1 MSSIRYSIRTLL
13 KTPGFTAIAVVTI
26 ALGIAANTAIF
37 SIVNGV
43 LLRPLPFRDEG
54 RVVKV
59 STTSKDERESNHSAG
74 DYMDLRQNNRSLES
88 IAGYREDVVA
98 IATGSREPVQF
109 EGAWVTSEYFDVL
122 GTPPALGRTFTR
134 GDNTGRGDKL
144 IVLGHEAWQ
153 KLFPNDPGAPGRS
166 VRVNG
171 QAYTVAAV
179 MPRGFAWPQ
188 GAKAWLLS
196 PLAVPPSPIELKD
209 PETNRDVQYFQAIAR
224 LKSGVTMAQ
233 AAEDLHNVGADIQ
246 QKHGDTSG
254 GRDVRIQP
262 IRETLVGD
270 IRDALMLI
278 QGAVGLVLLIACANV
293 SSLLIARATGRRR
306 ELAIRA
312 ALGASR
318 GQLIRQLLTESL
330 VLGMAGGITGLLM
343 SSWLV
348 TVLVSLLP
356 SSVPRAD
363 AIALDTTVL
372 VVTLAASV
380 LTGVLFGILPA
391 MQASRAEAA
400 HVIKESGDRGSGRA
414 RGRAVLV
421 VAEIALTLVLLAGA
435 GLLANSFLR
444 LQRVDSGFKP
454 EQVIVAGL
462 MVPQARY
469 PKGADQTRLYRR
481 LIEGLASRPEMQAV
495 GVGFPGPFHAGS
507 ASASF
512 FLEGRASNTRA
523 DRPFGYLATVSG
535 GYFSAMGVPLLAGRT
550 FTDSDKENSTPVA
563 IASVSLARKYWP
575 GESPVGKRLR
585 FENNPSEPWFTVV
598 GLVGDAK
605 QLGLNENAPPL
616 LYLPFEQFALPFTT
630 VAVRSSLPQAAV
642 TALLKSQ
649 LAAIDPDLPFGDVDT
664 LQSEI
669 ESNVSQPRFRT
680 MLIGVFAMLAL
691 ILAAVGV
698 YGLISYSVTQ
708 RTREIGIR
716 VALGAAP
723 RQVMGPVV
731 REGVILA
738 VIGIAIGLAG
748 AFAAA
753 QALSAFLFG
762 VGASDPLTLAAVA
775 LIMLL
780 VAMVASYIPSRRA
793 LKVDPVIA
801 LRAQ

>member
-1 MSSIRYSIRTLL
+1 DGAGAVGRRDLRGDGVCRGAAAHRVRDPARARRLAARSGPPGRPAQPAADRDRHRPRRGRRVAHLVAARRSGPGRARHRSARLRRYRRDSRSRRDGRLRRAGPARHARRSQRRAARQLRRPRMSSIRYSIRTLL
-13 KTPGFTAIAVVTI
+13 KTPGFTVIAVVTI

-98 IATGSREPVQF
+98 ITTGSREPAQF
-109 EGAWVTSEYFDVL
+109 EGAWVTSEYFEVL

-153 KLFPNDPGAPGRS
+153 KLFANDPGAPGRS

-318 GQLIRQLLTESL
+318 GQLIRQLPTESL

-372 VVTLAASV
+372 VVTLGASV

-391 MQASRAEAA
+391 MQA
-400 HVIKESGDRGSGRA
+400 
-414 RGRAVLV
+414 
-421 VAEIALTLVLLAGA
+421 
-435 GLLANSFLR
+435 
-444 LQRVDSGFKP
+444 
-454 EQVIVAGL
+454 
-462 MVPQARY
+462 
-469 PKGADQTRLYRR
+469 
-481 LIEGLASRPEMQAV
+481 
-495 GVGFPGPFHAGS
+495 
-507 ASASF
+507 
-512 FLEGRASNTRA
+512 
-523 DRPFGYLATVSG
+523 
-535 GYFSAMGVPLLAGRT
+535 
-550 FTDSDKENSTPVA
+550 
-563 IASVSLARKYWP
+563 
-575 GESPVGKRLR
+575 
-585 FENNPSEPWFTVV
+585 
-598 GLVGDAK
+598 
-605 QLGLNENAPPL
+605 
-616 LYLPFEQFALPFTT
+616 
-630 VAVRSSLPQAAV
+630 
-642 TALLKSQ
+642 
-649 LAAIDPDLPFGDVDT
+649 
-664 LQSEI
+664 
-669 ESNVSQPRFRT
+669 
-680 MLIGVFAMLAL
+680 
-691 ILAAVGV
+691 
-698 YGLISYSVTQ
+698 
-708 RTREIGIR
+708 
-716 VALGAAP
+716 
-723 RQVMGPVV
+723 
-731 REGVILA
+731 
-738 VIGIAIGLAG
+738 
-748 AFAAA
+748 
-753 QALSAFLFG
+753 
-762 VGASDPLTLAAVA
+762 
-775 LIMLL
+775 
-780 VAMVASYIPSRRA
+780 
-793 LKVDPVIA
+793 
-801 LRAQ
+801 